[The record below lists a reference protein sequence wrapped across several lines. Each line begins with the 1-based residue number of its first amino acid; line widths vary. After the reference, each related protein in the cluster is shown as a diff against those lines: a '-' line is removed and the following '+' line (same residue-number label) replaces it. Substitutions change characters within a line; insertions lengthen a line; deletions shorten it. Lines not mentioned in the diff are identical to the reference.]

1 MMHDEPASIMHKQA
15 CCNVVQAKARL
26 ERSMVVDDDKGG
38 SKLDNVRTSS
48 GTFLSFHE
56 DQVCTKS

>member
-1 MMHDEPASIMHKQA
+1 MHKQA